1 MMMIPVEIKKSE
13 IHGLGIFAVEPIC
26 KGQVLWEFTPGLD
39 RKVSDYAVQFAE
51 PRKRAFI
58 MERGY
63 FNAKNSHWVLCVDES
78 QFWNFPANGLPA
90 NCVLGGEQ
98 DGENL
103 IIAACDIAAGEEL
116 TICPESDADYKR
128 KVEARK

>member
-1 MMMIPVEIKKSE
+1 MMTVPVEVRKSE
-13 IHGLGIFAVEPIC
+13 IHGLGIFAVEPIR

-51 PRKRAFI
+51 PRKRSFI

-63 FNAKNSHWVLCVDES
+63 FSAKNSHWVLCVDES
-78 QFWNFPANGLPA
+78 QWWNFPRNGDQA

-103 IIAACDIAAGEEL
+103 IIAGRDIAAGEEL
-116 TICPESDADYKR
+116 TICPESDGDFKR
-128 KVEARK
+128 KMELR

>member
-1 MMMIPVEIKKSE
+1 MMTVLVEVRKSE
-13 IHGLGIFAVEPIC
+13 IHGLGIFALQAIR
-26 KGQVLWEFTPGLD
+26 KGQLLWGFTPGLD
-39 RKVSDYAVQFAE
+39 RSVSEYAVEFSE

-63 FNAKNSHWVLCVDES
+63 LNAKNSHWVICVDEA

-90 NCVLGGEQ
+90 NCILGDVL

-103 IIAACDIAAGEEL
+103 IIAASDIAAGEEL
-116 TICPESDADYKR
+116 TIAPESDADCKR
-128 KVEARK
+128 KMEAR

>member
-13 IHGLGIFAVEPIC
+13 IHGLGIFALQPIR
-26 KGQVLWEFTPGLD
+26 KGQLLWGFTPGLD
-39 RKVSDYAVQFAE
+39 RSVSEYAVEFAE

-63 FNAKNSHWVLCVDES
+63 LNAKNSHWVICVDEA
-78 QFWNFPANGLPA
+78 QFWNFPANGALA
-90 NCVLGGEQ
+90 NCILGDVL

-128 KVEARK
+128 KVEGRK

>member
-13 IHGLGIFAVEPIC
+13 IHGLGIFAVEPIR
-26 KGQVLWEFTPGLD
+26 KGQVLWQFTPGLD
-39 RKVSDYAVQFAE
+39 WNVSDYAVQFSE

-63 FNAKNSHWVLCVDES
+63 LNPRHPNWVICIDEA
-78 QFWNFPANGLPA
+78 QFWNFPAKGISA
-90 NCVLGGEQ
+90 NCVLGNEL

-103 IIAACDIAAGEEL
+103 IIAGCDIAVGEEL
-116 TICPESDADYKR
+116 TICPESDADFKR
-128 KVEARK
+128 KMEERK

>member
-13 IHGLGIFAVEPIC
+13 IHGLGIFALKPIR
-26 KGQVLWEFTPGLD
+26 KGAVLWAFYPGLD
-39 RKVSDYAVQFAE
+39 RAISDYAVEFAE
-51 PRKRAFI
+51 PRKRVFI

-63 FNAKNSHWVLCVDES
+63 LNPKNSHWVICCDES
-78 QFWNFPANGLPA
+78 QFWNFPRNGDQA
-90 NCVLGGEQ
+90 NCVLGDEQ

-103 IIAACDIAAGEEL
+103 IIAACDIGTDEEL

-128 KVEARK
+128 KMEERK

>member
-1 MMMIPVEIKKSE
+1 MMMIPVEIRKSE
-13 IHGLGIFAVEPIC
+13 IHGLGIFAVEPIR

-39 RKVSDYAVQFAE
+39 RKVSDYAVEFAE

-63 FNAKNSHWVLCVDES
+63 LNPKNSHWVICFDEG
-78 QFWNFPANGLPA
+78 QFWNFPRNGDQA
-90 NCVLGGEQ
+90 NCVLGSEL

-103 IIAACDIAAGEEL
+103 IIAACDIAAGQEL
-116 TICPESDADYKR
+116 TICPESDGDCKR
-128 KVEARK
+128 KMEERK